1 MARRLPTI
9 KTIQRRLRELVTS
22 GRNIGL
28 LLFYLAPAHH
38 RDGALVDGAAVEALA
53 TTIEATLQG
62 HLGVGFREGD
72 LLARG
77 NDGTE
82 WFVFLASPPRS
93 KQGLTRR
100 DLQEVERRVARELR
114 ANIREAL
121 PQVPRASL
129 PPLRSGAA
137 VLEYDP
143 TLSLPLQLEEARS
156 EARLHGEV
164 SRLLDD
170 QLSGLNHKIRTPLTT
185 MKGVIEILRHDPE
198 ALGRFLKTLESE
210 VDRIQRLLEQFSLVT
225 RIQSGLFDW
234 VIQDADARELL
245 GHVIDKLR
253 PLAHSLG
260 VQIEVNIDPRDDFHL
275 RGTVEILEEAF
286 RQIIDNAIRYGARG
300 KAVKVTA
307 LATPTHVIVQVA
319 DRGPGIPKEDLPFI
333 FQPFYVVGQD
343 PDTQAQGGGLGL
355 CLARGVME
363 VHGGDLEC
371 DSERGGT
378 TMTLRF
384 PRDFERS
391 APHDDGG
398 VRLRRKK

>member
-1 MARRLPTI
+1 MARRLPTL
-9 KTIQRRLRELVTS
+9 KTIQPRLRGLMAS
-22 GRNIGL
+22 GRKIGML
-28 LLFYLAPAHH
+28 HFYLDPSFH
-38 RDGALVDGAAVEALA
+38 RDGAAIEGTAVEALA
-53 TTIEATLQG
+53 ATIEATLQG

-77 NDGTE
+77 DHGAE

-93 KQGLTRR
+93 KHGLTRR

-114 ANIREAL
+114 ANIRETL
-121 PQVPRASL
+121 LGVPRASL

-137 VLEYDP
+137 VLEHDP
-143 TLSLPLQLEEARS
+143 TLSLPLHLEEARN

-170 QLSGLNHKIRTPLTT
+170 QISGLNHKIRTPLTT

-198 ALGRFLKTLESE
+198 ALGRFLGTLEFE
-210 VDRIQRLLEQFSLVT
+210 VDRIQRLLQQFSLLT

-234 VIQDADARELL
+234 VIQDVDARELL
-245 GHVIDKLR
+245 DHVVTTLR
-253 PLAHSLG
+253 PLADSLD
-260 VQIEVNIDPRDDFHL
+260 VRIDVNAATEDDFHL
-275 RGTVEILEEAF
+275 RGAVEILEEAF

-300 KAVKVTA
+300 KIVRVTA
-307 LATPTHVIVQVA
+307 LATPTHVIIQVS

-343 PDTQAQGGGLGL
+343 PDIQAQGGGLGL

-371 DSERGGT
+371 DSERAGT

-391 APHDDGG
+391 APHGDGAP
-398 VRLRRKK
+398 RARRKM